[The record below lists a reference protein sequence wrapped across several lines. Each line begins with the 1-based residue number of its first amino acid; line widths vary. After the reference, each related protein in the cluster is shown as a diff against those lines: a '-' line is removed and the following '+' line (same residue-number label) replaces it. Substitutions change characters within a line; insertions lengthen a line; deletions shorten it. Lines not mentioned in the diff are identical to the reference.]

1 MAQIGRRVV
10 RYDTMAEVTEALARN
25 MCAAGWSLAN
35 REAPTPVEL
44 PPAGPSLAPWPAPP
58 GPLPPPKRRSP
69 KPWWARAGPGPSI
82 PRSAGGESQTGAT
95 AKPKTSA
102 RRLCPR
108 LFLSTDDDDRRAD
121 FWCPARS
128 TDASSCC
135 CYPPLHFSF
144 AAFRKPYSAALSCRI
159 FCGGPAC
166 EIRRL
171 LGVLNWRPTFS
182 SSRLPTPVIQH
193 SIGHLRK
200 TRTSWSSIIA
210 PSALR
215 HLFLFNPRPHPPR
228 TAPADSKTRLEPTPE
243 PSGICITDP
252 PGSRR
257 LSTTLCGAGSPAS
270 PE

>member
-1 MAQIGRRVV
+1 
-10 RYDTMAEVTEALARN
+10 MAEVTEALARN
-25 MCAAGWSLAN
+25 MCAAGWSLAS
-35 REAPTPVEL
+35 REAPTPVQL

-121 FWCPARS
+121 FWCSARS

-182 SSRLPTPVIQH
+182 SSRLPTPDSRH
-193 SIGHLRK
+193 PTLNR
-200 TRTSWSSIIA
+200 SSPQDSHVVAIHHCAQCPA
-210 PSALR
+210 PPVPLQSSSSPPS
-215 HLFLFNPRPHPPR
+215 NGPRGLQ
-228 TAPADSKTRLEPTPE
+228 D
-243 PSGICITDP
+243 PSRTDP
-252 PGSRR
+252 
-257 LSTTLCGAGSPAS
+257 
-270 PE
+270 